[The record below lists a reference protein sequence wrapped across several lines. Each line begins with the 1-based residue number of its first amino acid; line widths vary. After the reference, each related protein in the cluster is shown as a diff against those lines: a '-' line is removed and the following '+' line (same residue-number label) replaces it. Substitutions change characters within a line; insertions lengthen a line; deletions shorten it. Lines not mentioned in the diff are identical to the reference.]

1 MFKSMIAFKNAADK
15 NCRICKKTFCCA
27 KCRDRHVNEVHPGL
41 NGSCFLCASKALPMR
56 PFESEKLDLRNEQLL
71 CHIINKHLPLHCHL
85 CGDTFESGEDFKSFG
100 ACKWWSRHCL
110 TSPVGSGYLEKLKL
124 CSMSDSNYNDKFYT
138 PCEVQRKTSTPM
150 FAGQKVDV
158 EYQTPCIP
166 DFSLKT
172 PQTNSSSIV
181 QCSGTAKTQNE
192 SRNSEARSTDF
203 FSFSTHVANED
214 TPFKA
219 SEDDQF
225 PRSNSG
231 RKLDIKEEKDE
242 TADKAATVSEG
253 RILSP
258 VDMDLTSVE
267 GGIPRDSPQ
276 LDPIC
281 EEPDETPEIV
291 KVRFSD
297 EHKILPEFEKRMESC
312 VKSILNA
319 SMEDDVFH
327 DANDAHESNAKNAE
341 DATAEHPTKITG
353 DTKDEKN
360 AKCDQE
366 KDEACTLEKS
376 LQNYQN
382 NLHVE
387 MIQDNEV
394 KKNEKE
400 KENRNSEPN
409 SVTMN
414 QQGTR
419 VLMMV
424 LVENNSGGLDG
435 DLMPLIN
442 SGLKKLQE
450 QMTSANYSTPDT
462 IESSG
467 TNKVRRQSVTKMQ
480 MTVST
485 VESYSVNNTT
495 TAAVATDCQEIVPS
509 TSLSV
514 QNTDERNGGFLS
526 SFSQAVK
533 YVLRSFSGLNDPL
546 NNNNASNV
554 VQQQKNMKKSTSTP
568 ELSGGGSSLTN
579 LVANGVQIR
588 SGKRARDV
596 TEAPSKWDSSSLAVE
611 GRSPLAK
618 RHRPWYTMIKGRKP
632 LDRMRNNR
640 ATSSRGVSTETQ
652 IFSQGSLTVGDT
664 VLPLPTRAH
673 QSPTQTEQRE

>member
-1 MFKSMIAFKNAADK
+1 MIAFKNAADK

-312 VKSILNA
+312 VKN
-319 SMEDDVFH
+319 
-327 DANDAHESNAKNAE
+327 
-341 DATAEHPTKITG
+341 
-353 DTKDEKN
+353 
-360 AKCDQE
+360 
-366 KDEACTLEKS
+366 EACTLEKS